1 MKLHYCWSFIVCVFI
16 LFVGKFVVAQQEFE
30 TGGVWYNPISD
41 TSVAVTHPPHRTLYN
56 SKPYNTSNHKP

>member
-30 TGGVWYNPISD
+30 TGGGWYNPISD
-41 TSVAVTHPPHRTLYN
+41 TSVAVTHPP
-56 SKPYNTSNHKP
+56 PQDII